1 MKKTSSAATWFSRL
15 SKATPQHAFGPRPQ
29 ARASQRHPGWEGMRL
44 EMRLQAEG
52 LLLDLR
58 LESDGSTIGRCLAMR
73 AGGFLMEPTG
83 SAWVRELLDE
93 AAEEWRSSDH
103 PMN

>member
-1 MKKTSSAATWFSRL
+1 MKRTSSAATWFSCL
-15 SKATPQHAFGPRPQ
+15 SKATLQHAFGPRPQ
-29 ARASQRHPGWEGMRL
+29 TRTFQRDPGWDELRL

-73 AGGFLMEPTG
+73 AGGFLVEPTG

-93 AAEEWRSSDH
+93 AAEEWRDSDH